1 MSQMTGRKQ
10 LEVLREEHTSNRWCV
25 SLRDDVFKNFMSQ
38 GNPTVQKVFGDGS
51 LFSPFLFGKFFDP
64 SDAFPLWE
72 FESEVLLSNLRS
84 SGQTTVDWFQTE
96 QDYVLKAELP
106 GNGKNC
112 NVQIYA
118 DSEKVVEISG
128 QWKQQTRESKMEWR
142 SGNWWEYGFV
152 RRLEM
157 PEDADCRRIEAYVT
171 TDMVFEIK
179 IAKKT
184 LGSDHP
190 NKGKDVSIATKNS
203 EAV

>member
-1 MSQMTGRKQ
+1 M
-10 LEVLREEHTSNRWCV
+10 
-25 SLRDDVFKNFMSQ
+25 
-38 GNPTVQKVFGDGS
+38 
-51 LFSPFLFGKFFDP
+51 
-64 SDAFPLWE
+64 
-72 FESEVLLSNLRS
+72 
-84 SGQTTVDWFQTE
+84 WFTE
-96 QDYVLKAELP
+96 T